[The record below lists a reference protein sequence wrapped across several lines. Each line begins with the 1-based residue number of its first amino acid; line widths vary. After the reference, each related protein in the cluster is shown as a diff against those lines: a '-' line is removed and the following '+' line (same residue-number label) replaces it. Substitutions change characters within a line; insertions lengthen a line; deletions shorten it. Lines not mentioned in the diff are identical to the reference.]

1 MAEHPTPLDETQLR
15 AQSPVP
21 PHEGV
26 PPVLDPAHIGDIRG
40 ALGTIKMGDTD
51 ARHDWRS
58 RAMALLAIMGPGLIV
73 MVGDNDAGGVS
84 TYAQAGQN
92 YGTSLLWV
100 LILLIPVLIVNQ
112 EMVIRLGAVTGVGHA
127 RLINER
133 FGRFWGWFSVGDLFI
148 LNFLTIVTEFIGV
161 SLALGY
167 FGVSKFVAVPAA
179 ALALVAIT
187 ATGSFRSWER
197 FMYVFVVANFLVI
210 PLLVLVHPDFA
221 TIAHDTVTPS
231 IQGGASSTAVLLII
245 AIVGTTVAPW
255 QLFFQQSNI
264 IDKRITPRWIN
275 YERADTVIGAFVVV
289 IGAGAIISVAAFA
302 FAGTPAAGNFG
313 DAGTVATALR
323 TYVGPAAGACFA
335 IVLLNASLI
344 GAAAVTLATSYAFG
358 DVFGAS
364 HSLHRGIRDA
374 KLFYATF
381 TLMVCAAAGIVL
393 LPGAP
398 LGLITTSVQALA
410 GILLPSATV
419 FLLLLCNDREVL
431 GPWVNAPWLNA
442 LAAVIIGVLVELSLV
457 LVATTAFPHVDVTQL
472 FVYLSL
478 VLGGDL
484 RRSASM
490 SCAAVHLPA
499 RGWCLRGSGATGE
512 RGATQALEG
521 TGMLPRSAARPG
533 RCLRWRCSSG
543 PCGRP
548 AAARRCC
555 CCAATSWSP
564 SRCSSSRPCSSGAD
578 SR

>member
-1 MAEHPTPLDETQLR
+1 MAENPTTLDEEQALANAR
-15 AQSPVP
+15 GAGPAQTRP
-21 PHEGV
+21 EGV
-26 PPVLDPAHIGDIRG
+26 PPVLDEAHIGDIRG
-40 ALGTIKMGDTD
+40 ALGTIRMHDTG
-51 ARHDWRS
+51 ARHGWRS

-100 LILLIPVLIVNQ
+100 LLLLIPVLIVNQ

-133 FGRFWGWFSVGDLFI
+133 FGRFWGWFSVGDLFV

-161 SLALGY
+161 SLALEY
-167 FGVSKFVAVPAA
+167 FGVSRFIAVPGA

-210 PLLVLVHPDFA
+210 PLLVLVHPDFGA
-221 TIAHDTVTPS
+221 IAQHTVAPS
-231 IQGGASSTAVLLII
+231 ITGGASSTAVLLII

-275 YERADTVIGAFVVV
+275 YERADTVMGAFVVV
-289 IGAGAIISVAAFA
+289 VGAGAILAVAAFA
-302 FAGTPAAGNFG
+302 FAGTPAAGGFS
-313 DAGTVATALR
+313 DAGTVAASLR
-323 TYVGPAAGACFA
+323 RYVGPAAGACFA

-344 GAAAVTLATSYAFG
+344 GAAAVTLSTSYAFG

-364 HSLHRGIRDA
+364 HSLHRGVRDA
-374 KLFYATF
+374 KLFYGTF
-381 TLMVCAAAGIVL
+381 TLMVMAAAGIVL

-410 GILLPSATV
+410 GVLLPSATV
-419 FLLLLCNDREVL
+419 FLLLLCNDRAVL

-442 LAAVIIGVLVELSLV
+442 VAAAIVGVLVELSLV
-457 LVATTAFPHVDVTQL
+457 LVASTAFPRVNVTQL
-472 FVYLSL
+472 FVDLSIAL
-478 VLGGDL
+478 AAGLAAMAGYVLL
-484 RRSASM
+484 RRAPAGAAVGVTGEGEASM
-490 SCAAVHLPA
+490 SKERRQAWTMPPLALLERPVWSPGRRAAMLL
-499 RGWCLRGSGATGE
+499 LRGYLVVAV
-512 RGATQALEG
+512 ALLVVK
-521 TGMLPRSAARPG
+521 TVQLG
-533 RCLRWRCSSG
+533 R
-543 PCGRP
+543 
-548 AAARRCC
+548 
-555 CCAATSWSP
+555 
-564 SRCSSSRPCSSGAD
+564 
-578 SR
+578 